1 MTQGEGSASPQK
13 NNLWALFSTGNG
25 SAIFQRGIW
34 SLKSQSSTKR
44 SKKMFVPDVTAI
56 GDRLWLSALVAALP
70 IVVFFLLVGAFRMRS
85 HLSGLIALATG
96 LIVAIAGF
104 KLPVTMAISASLLGA
119 LKGLIPIIV
128 IVIAAVWLHRLMQ
141 ATGRETDLR
150 KVFSAVGNGDL
161 RIQTMLIALCF
172 GGLLEG
178 LSGFGVPVAI
188 VTALL
193 MGLGFKP
200 LEAAVIALV
209 ANTSPVAYAAFG
221 VPITTAA
228 ALMSGHHINENS
240 ADIAKYVSLT
250 EPAVALAIPLVL
262 ILLIDRKNFRQLFPL
277 ALVMGLIEGIGQF
290 LTLRFVSFELGGVL
304 PPIVTF
310 LVVWLMVLIYRPPI
324 PEEFVTEKPTDLR
337 IGRVAMAVLPYSLVI
352 AVLSLGRMV
361 PLFAKT
367 LSATDLQ
374 VSWPALAGKV
384 ASADNPQ
391 VASHIGTVIIPILS
405 QPGILIAAS
414 AIITGIVF
422 TVVNE
427 KGQYPLGAK
436 RIVKELGSAIFS
448 MRFSAATI
456 LEVMALA
463 YLMNI
468 SGMVLTIGTLLAST
482 GTFFL
487 VLSPLIGYLGTAISG
502 SSTSANA
509 LFASL
514 QETTALQIGLP
525 GAFAVA
531 VNTAG
536 GVIGK
541 LIAPQ
546 SLAIAAASMGAPE
559 KEIELLREVIRW
571 SLGLLLFVVIICFA
585 GGMLLLH

>member
-1 MTQGEGSASPQK
+1 
-13 NNLWALFSTGNG
+13 
-25 SAIFQRGIW
+25 
-34 SLKSQSSTKR
+34 
-44 SKKMFVPDVTAI
+44 MFVPDVTAI

-70 IVVFFLLVGAFRMRS
+70 IVVFFVLVGAFRMRS

-104 KLPVTMAISASLLGA
+104 KLPVTIAISASLLGA

-200 LEAAVIALV
+200 LKAAVIALV

-228 ALMSGHHINENS
+228 ALMRGHHLNEN
-240 ADIAKYVSLT
+240 AAEIAKYVSLT
-250 EPAVALAIPLVL
+250 EPAVALAIPFVL

-277 ALVMGLIEGIGQF
+277 ALVMGLVEGLGQF

-324 PEEFVTEKPTDLR
+324 PEEFLTEKPTDLR

-391 VASHIGTVIIPILS
+391 VASRIGTVVIPTLS

-427 KGQYPLGAK
+427 EGQYPLGAK

-487 VLSPLIGYLGTAISG
+487 LLSPLIGYLGTAISG

-571 SLGLLLFVVIICFA
+571 SLGLLLFVVVICFT

>member
-1 MTQGEGSASPQK
+1 
-13 NNLWALFSTGNG
+13 
-25 SAIFQRGIW
+25 
-34 SLKSQSSTKR
+34 
-44 SKKMFVPDVTAI
+44 MFVPDVTAV
-56 GDRLWLSALVAALP
+56 GDRLWVSALVAALP
-70 IVVFFLLVGAFRMRS
+70 IVVFFVLVGAFRMRS

-96 LIVAIAGF
+96 LIVAIVGF
-104 KLPVTMAISASLLGA
+104 KMPVTMAISASLLGA

-200 LEAAVIALV
+200 LKAAVIALV

-228 ALMSGHHINENS
+228 ALMSGHHINENA

-250 EPAVALAIPLVL
+250 EPAVALAIPFVL

-277 ALVMGLIEGIGQF
+277 ALVMGLVEGVGQF
-290 LTLRFVSFELGGVL
+290 LTLRFISFELGGVL

-324 PEEFVTEKPTDLR
+324 PEEFLTEKPTDLR

-361 PLFAKT
+361 PLFANT

-391 VASHIGTVIIPILS
+391 VASHIGTVIIPIFS
-405 QPGILIAAS
+405 QPGILIAFS
-414 AIITGIVF
+414 AIITGIAF
-422 TVVNE
+422 SLLHE
-427 KGQYPLGAK
+427 KGTYPLGAK
-436 RIVKELGSAIFS
+436 RVLKELGAAIHS

-514 QETTALQIGLP
+514 QETTAVQIGLP

>member
-1 MTQGEGSASPQK
+1 
-13 NNLWALFSTGNG
+13 
-25 SAIFQRGIW
+25 
-34 SLKSQSSTKR
+34 
-44 SKKMFVPDVTAI
+44 MFVPDVTAI

-70 IVVFFLLVGAFRMRS
+70 IGVFFVLVGAFRMRS
-85 HLSGLIALATG
+85 HLSGLIALTTG

-104 KLPVTMAISASLLGA
+104 KLPVTMAISVSLLGA

-200 LEAAVIALV
+200 LKAAVIALV

-228 ALMSGHHINENS
+228 ALMSGHHINENA

-250 EPAVALAIPLVL
+250 EPAVALVIPFVL
-262 ILLIDRKNFRQLFPL
+262 ILLIDRENFWQLFPL
-277 ALVMGLIEGIGQF
+277 ALVMGLVEGLGQF

-391 VASHIGTVIIPILS
+391 VASHIGTVVIPTLS

-427 KGQYPLGAK
+427 EGQYPLGAK

-559 KEIELLREVIRW
+559 KEIDLLRAVIRW

>member
-1 MTQGEGSASPQK
+1 
-13 NNLWALFSTGNG
+13 
-25 SAIFQRGIW
+25 
-34 SLKSQSSTKR
+34 
-44 SKKMFVPDVTAI
+44 
-56 GDRLWLSALVAALP
+56 
-70 IVVFFLLVGAFRMRS
+70 
-85 HLSGLIALATG
+85 
-96 LIVAIAGF
+96 
-104 KLPVTMAISASLLGA
+104 
-119 LKGLIPIIV
+119 
-128 IVIAAVWLHRLMQ
+128 
-141 ATGRETDLR
+141 
-150 KVFSAVGNGDL
+150 
-161 RIQTMLIALCF
+161 
-172 GGLLEG
+172 
-178 LSGFGVPVAI
+178 
-188 VTALL
+188 
-193 MGLGFKP
+193 
-200 LEAAVIALV
+200 
-209 ANTSPVAYAAFG
+209 
-221 VPITTAA
+221 
-228 ALMSGHHINENS
+228 
-240 ADIAKYVSLT
+240 
-250 EPAVALAIPLVL
+250 
-262 ILLIDRKNFRQLFPL
+262 
-277 ALVMGLIEGIGQF
+277 
-290 LTLRFVSFELGGVL
+290 
-304 PPIVTF
+304 
-310 LVVWLMVLIYRPPI
+310 
-324 PEEFVTEKPTDLR
+324 
-337 IGRVAMAVLPYSLVI
+337 MAVLPYSLVI

-391 VASHIGTVIIPILS
+391 VASHIGTVVIPTLS

-448 MRFSAATI
+448 MRFSATTI

-482 GTFFL
+482 GIFFL

>member
-1 MTQGEGSASPQK
+1 
-13 NNLWALFSTGNG
+13 
-25 SAIFQRGIW
+25 
-34 SLKSQSSTKR
+34 
-44 SKKMFVPDVTAI
+44 MFVPDVTAI

-70 IVVFFLLVGAFRMRS
+70 IGVFFVLVGAFRMRS

-200 LEAAVIALV
+200 LKAAVIALV

-228 ALMSGHHINENS
+228 ALMRGHHLNEN
-240 ADIAKYVSLT
+240 AAEIAKYVSLT
-250 EPAVALAIPLVL
+250 EPAVALAIPFVL
-262 ILLIDRKNFRQLFPL
+262 ILLIDRNNFRQLFPL
-277 ALVMGLIEGIGQF
+277 ALVMGLVEGLGQF

-337 IGRVAMAVLPYSLVI
+337 VGRVALAVLPYSLVI

-391 VASHIGTVIIPILS
+391 VASHIGTVVIPTLS

-448 MRFSAATI
+448 MRFSATTI

-482 GTFFL
+482 GIFFL

-546 SLAIAAASMGAPE
+546 SLAIAAASMEAPE

>member
-1 MTQGEGSASPQK
+1 
-13 NNLWALFSTGNG
+13 
-25 SAIFQRGIW
+25 
-34 SLKSQSSTKR
+34 
-44 SKKMFVPDVTAI
+44 MFVPDVTAI

-96 LIVAIAGF
+96 LIVAIVGF

-277 ALVMGLIEGIGQF
+277 ALVMGLVEGLGQF

-337 IGRVAMAVLPYSLVI
+337 IGRVMMAVLPYSLVI

-391 VASHIGTVIIPILS
+391 VVSHIGTVVIPTLS

-448 MRFSAATI
+448 MRFSATTI

-559 KEIELLREVIRW
+559 KEIDLLRAVIRW
-571 SLGLLLFVVIICFA
+571 SFGLLLFVVIICFA

>member
-1 MTQGEGSASPQK
+1 
-13 NNLWALFSTGNG
+13 
-25 SAIFQRGIW
+25 
-34 SLKSQSSTKR
+34 
-44 SKKMFVPDVTAI
+44 MFVPDVTAI

-200 LEAAVIALV
+200 LKAVVIALV

-324 PEEFVTEKPTDLR
+324 PEEFLTEKPTDLR

-391 VASHIGTVIIPILS
+391 VASHIGTVVIPTLS

-448 MRFSAATI
+448 MRFSATTI

-482 GTFFL
+482 GIFFL

>member
-1 MTQGEGSASPQK
+1 
-13 NNLWALFSTGNG
+13 
-25 SAIFQRGIW
+25 
-34 SLKSQSSTKR
+34 
-44 SKKMFVPDVTAI
+44 MFVPDVTAV
-56 GDRLWLSALVAALP
+56 GDRLWVSALVAALP
-70 IVVFFLLVGAFRMRS
+70 IVVFFVLVGAFRMRS

-96 LIVAIAGF
+96 LIVAIVGF
-104 KLPVTMAISASLLGA
+104 KMPITMAISASLLGA

-200 LEAAVIALV
+200 LKAAVIALV

-228 ALMSGHHINENS
+228 ALMSGHHINENA

-250 EPAVALAIPLVL
+250 EPAVALAIPFVL

-277 ALVMGLIEGIGQF
+277 ALVMGLVEGIGQF
-290 LTLRFVSFELGGVL
+290 LTLRFISFELGGVL

-324 PEEFVTEKPTDLR
+324 PKEFVTEKPTDLR
-337 IGRVAMAVLPYSLVI
+337 IGRVVMAVLPYSLVI

-361 PLFAKT
+361 SLFANT

-405 QPGILIAAS
+405 QPGILIAFS
-414 AIITGIVF
+414 AIITGIAF
-422 TVVNE
+422 SLLHE
-427 KGQYPLGAK
+427 KGTYPLGAK
-436 RIVKELGSAIFS
+436 RVLKELGAAIHS

>member
-1 MTQGEGSASPQK
+1 
-13 NNLWALFSTGNG
+13 
-25 SAIFQRGIW
+25 
-34 SLKSQSSTKR
+34 
-44 SKKMFVPDVTAI
+44 MFVPDVTAV
-56 GDRLWLSALVAALP
+56 GGRLWLSALVAALP
-70 IVVFFLLVGAFRMRS
+70 IVVFFALVGAVRLRS
-85 HLSGLIALATG
+85 HLAGLIALAAG
-96 LIVAIAGF
+96 LVVAVAGF
-104 KLPVTMAISASLLGA
+104 KMPLSMAISASLLGT
-119 LKGLIPIIV
+119 LKGLVPIVI

-141 ATGRETDLR
+141 ATGREADLR
-150 KVFSAVGNGDL
+150 KVFSAVGRGDL
-161 RIQTMLIALCF
+161 RTQTMLIALCF

-178 LSGFGVPVAI
+178 LSGFGVPVAV

-193 MGLGFKP
+193 IGLGFKP
-200 LEAAVIALV
+200 MKAAVIALV

-228 ALMSGHHINENS
+228 ALLSGHNPTQNA
-240 ADIAKYVSLT
+240 ADIAYYVSLT
-250 EPAVALAIPLVL
+250 EPAVALIMPFALS
-262 ILLIDRKNFRQLFPL
+262 LLIDKEHFRHMFPL
-277 ALVMGLIEGIGQF
+277 ALMMGLVEGAAQF

-310 LVVWLMVLIYRPPI
+310 LVVSLMVMVYRPPV

-337 IGRVAMAVLPYSLVI
+337 VGRVTLAVLPYGLVI
-352 AVLSLGRMV
+352 VILSLGRLV
-361 PLFAKT
+361 PLIARALT
-367 LSATDLQ
+367 ATDIQ
-374 VSWPALAGKV
+374 VRWPGLAGRV
-384 ASADNPQ
+384 ASPDNPDTATH
-391 VASHIGTVIIPILS
+391 VGNIAIPILS
-405 QPGILIAAS
+405 QPGVLIAVA
-414 AIITGIVF
+414 AIITGAVF
-422 TVVNE
+422 TLLNE
-427 KGQYPLGAK
+427 GGKYPLGAK
-436 RIVKELGSAIFS
+436 RVGKELVASIYS

-487 VLSPLIGYLGTAISG
+487 LLSPLIGYLGTAISG

-514 QETTALQIGLP
+514 QETTALQLGMP

-546 SLAIAAASMGAPE
+546 SLAIAAAAMGEPE
-559 KEIELLREVIRW
+559 KETDLLREVIGW
-571 SLGLLLFVVIICFA
+571 SLYLLLFVVFVCFV
-585 GGMLLLH
+585 GGMLLLG

>member
-1 MTQGEGSASPQK
+1 
-13 NNLWALFSTGNG
+13 
-25 SAIFQRGIW
+25 
-34 SLKSQSSTKR
+34 
-44 SKKMFVPDVTAI
+44 MFVPDVTAI

-70 IVVFFLLVGAFRMRS
+70 IGVFFVLVGAFRMRS

-200 LEAAVIALV
+200 LKAAVIALV

-228 ALMSGHHINENS
+228 ALMRGHHLNEN
-240 ADIAKYVSLT
+240 AAEIAKYVSLT
-250 EPAVALAIPLVL
+250 EPAVALAIPFVL

-374 VSWPALAGKV
+374 VSWPVLAGKV
-384 ASADNPQ
+384 SSADNPQ
-391 VASHIGTVIIPILS
+391 VASHIGTVVIPTLS

-427 KGQYPLGAK
+427 EGQYPLGAK

>member
-1 MTQGEGSASPQK
+1 
-13 NNLWALFSTGNG
+13 
-25 SAIFQRGIW
+25 
-34 SLKSQSSTKR
+34 
-44 SKKMFVPDVTAI
+44 MFVPDVTAI

-70 IVVFFLLVGAFRMRS
+70 IVVFFVLVGAFRMRS

-141 ATGRETDLR
+141 STGRETDLR

-200 LEAAVIALV
+200 LKAAVIALV

-228 ALMSGHHINENS
+228 ALMRGHHLNEN
-240 ADIAKYVSLT
+240 AAEIAKYVSLT
-250 EPAVALAIPLVL
+250 EPAVALAIPFVL
-262 ILLIDRKNFRQLFPL
+262 ILLIDRNNFRQLFPL
-277 ALVMGLIEGIGQF
+277 ALVMGLVEGLGQF

-324 PEEFVTEKPTDLR
+324 PEEFLTEKPTDLR

-391 VASHIGTVIIPILS
+391 VASHIGTVVIPTLS

-448 MRFSAATI
+448 MRFSATTI

-482 GTFFL
+482 GIFFL

>member
-1 MTQGEGSASPQK
+1 
-13 NNLWALFSTGNG
+13 
-25 SAIFQRGIW
+25 
-34 SLKSQSSTKR
+34 
-44 SKKMFVPDVTAI
+44 MFVPDVTAV
-56 GDRLWLSALVAALP
+56 GGRLWLSALVAALP
-70 IVVFFLLVGAFRMRS
+70 IVVFFALVGAVRLRS
-85 HLSGLIALATG
+85 HLAGLIALAAG
-96 LIVAIAGF
+96 LVVAVAGF
-104 KLPVTMAISASLLGA
+104 KMPLSMAVSASLLGT
-119 LKGLIPIIV
+119 LKGLVPIVI

-141 ATGRETDLR
+141 ATGREADLR
-150 KVFSAVGNGDL
+150 KVFSAVGRGDL
-161 RIQTMLIALCF
+161 RTQTMLIALCF

-178 LSGFGVPVAI
+178 LSGFGVPVAV

-193 MGLGFKP
+193 IGLGFKP
-200 LEAAVIALV
+200 MKAAVIALV

-228 ALMSGHHINENS
+228 ALLSGHNPTQNA
-240 ADIAKYVSLT
+240 ADIAYYVSLT
-250 EPAVALAIPLVL
+250 EPAVALIMPFALS
-262 ILLIDRKNFRQLFPL
+262 LLIDKEHFRHMFPL
-277 ALVMGLIEGIGQF
+277 ALMMGLVEGAAQF

-310 LVVWLMVLIYRPPI
+310 LVVSLMVMIYRPPV

-337 IGRVAMAVLPYSLVI
+337 VGRVTLAVLPYGLVI
-352 AVLSLGRMV
+352 VILSLGRLV
-361 PLFAKT
+361 PLIAKALT
-367 LSATDLQ
+367 ATDIQ
-374 VSWPALAGKV
+374 VSWPGLAGRV
-384 ASADNPQ
+384 ASPDNPDTATH
-391 VASHIGTVIIPILS
+391 VGNIAIPILS
-405 QPGILIAAS
+405 QPGVLIAVA
-414 AIITGIVF
+414 AIITGAVF
-422 TVVNE
+422 TLLNE
-427 KGQYPLGAK
+427 GGKYPLGAK
-436 RIVKELGSAIFS
+436 RVGKELVTSIYS

-487 VLSPLIGYLGTAISG
+487 LLSPLIGYLGTAISG

-514 QETTALQIGLP
+514 QETTALQLGMP

-546 SLAIAAASMGAPE
+546 SLAIAAAAMGEPE
-559 KEIELLREVIRW
+559 KETDLLREVIGW
-571 SLGLLLFVVIICFA
+571 SLYLLLFVVFVCFV
-585 GGMLLLH
+585 GGMLLLG

>member
-1 MTQGEGSASPQK
+1 
-13 NNLWALFSTGNG
+13 
-25 SAIFQRGIW
+25 
-34 SLKSQSSTKR
+34 
-44 SKKMFVPDVTAI
+44 MFVPDVTAI

-200 LEAAVIALV
+200 LKAAVIALV

-277 ALVMGLIEGIGQF
+277 ALVMGLVEGLGQF

-324 PEEFVTEKPTDLR
+324 PEEFLTEKPTDLR

-361 PLFAKT
+361 PLFANT

>member
-1 MTQGEGSASPQK
+1 
-13 NNLWALFSTGNG
+13 
-25 SAIFQRGIW
+25 
-34 SLKSQSSTKR
+34 
-44 SKKMFVPDVTAI
+44 MFVPDVTAI

-70 IVVFFLLVGAFRMRS
+70 IGVFFVLVGAFRMRS

-200 LEAAVIALV
+200 LKAAVIALV

-228 ALMSGHHINENS
+228 ALMRGHHLNEN
-240 ADIAKYVSLT
+240 AAEIAKYVSLT
-250 EPAVALAIPLVL
+250 EPAVALAIPFVL

-374 VSWPALAGKV
+374 VSWPVLAGKV

-391 VASHIGTVIIPILS
+391 VASHIGTVVIPTLS

-436 RIVKELGSAIFS
+436 RIVKELGLAIFS
-448 MRFSAATI
+448 MRFSATTI

-536 GVIGK
+536 GVVGK

-559 KEIELLREVIRW
+559 KEIDLLRAVIRW

>member
-1 MTQGEGSASPQK
+1 
-13 NNLWALFSTGNG
+13 
-25 SAIFQRGIW
+25 
-34 SLKSQSSTKR
+34 
-44 SKKMFVPDVTAI
+44 MFVPDVTAV
-56 GDRLWLSALVAALP
+56 GGRLWLSALVAALP
-70 IVVFFLLVGAFRMRS
+70 IVVFFALVGAVRLRS
-85 HLSGLIALATG
+85 HLAGLIALAAG
-96 LIVAIAGF
+96 LVVAVAGF
-104 KLPVTMAISASLLGA
+104 KMPLSMAVSASLLGT
-119 LKGLIPIIV
+119 LKGLVPIVI

-141 ATGRETDLR
+141 ATGREADLR
-150 KVFSAVGNGDL
+150 KVFSAVGRGDL
-161 RIQTMLIALCF
+161 RTQTMLIALCF

-178 LSGFGVPVAI
+178 LSGFGVPVAV

-193 MGLGFKP
+193 IGLGFKP
-200 LEAAVIALV
+200 MKAAVIALV

-228 ALMSGHHINENS
+228 ALLSGHNPTQNA
-240 ADIAKYVSLT
+240 ADIAFYVSLT
-250 EPAVALAIPLVL
+250 EPAVALIMPFALS
-262 ILLIDRKNFRQLFPL
+262 LLIDKEHFRHMFPL
-277 ALVMGLIEGIGQF
+277 ALMMGLVEGAAQF

-310 LVVWLMVLIYRPPI
+310 LVVSLMVMIYRPPV

-337 IGRVAMAVLPYSLVI
+337 VGRVTLAVLPYGLVI
-352 AVLSLGRMV
+352 VILSLGRLV
-361 PLFAKT
+361 PLIAKALT
-367 LSATDLQ
+367 ATDIQ
-374 VSWPALAGKV
+374 VSWPGLAGRV
-384 ASADNPQ
+384 ASPDNPDTATH
-391 VASHIGTVIIPILS
+391 VGNIAIPILS
-405 QPGILIAAS
+405 QPGVLIAVA
-414 AIITGIVF
+414 AIITGAVF
-422 TVVNE
+422 TLLNE
-427 KGQYPLGAK
+427 GGKYPLGAK
-436 RIVKELGSAIFS
+436 RVGKELVTSIYS

-487 VLSPLIGYLGTAISG
+487 LLSPLIGYLGTAISG

-514 QETTALQIGLP
+514 QETTALQLGMP

-546 SLAIAAASMGAPE
+546 SLAIAAAAMGEPE
-559 KEIELLREVIRW
+559 KETDLLREVIGW
-571 SLGLLLFVVIICFA
+571 SLYLLLFVVFVCFV
-585 GGMLLLH
+585 GGMLLLG

>member
-1 MTQGEGSASPQK
+1 
-13 NNLWALFSTGNG
+13 
-25 SAIFQRGIW
+25 
-34 SLKSQSSTKR
+34 
-44 SKKMFVPDVTAI
+44 MFVPDVTAV
-56 GDRLWLSALVAALP
+56 GDRLWVSTLVAALP
-70 IVVFFLLVGAFRMRS
+70 IVVFFVLVGAFRMRS

-96 LIVAIAGF
+96 LIVAIVGF
-104 KLPVTMAISASLLGA
+104 KMPVTMAISASLLGA
-119 LKGLIPIIV
+119 LKGLISIIV

-200 LEAAVIALV
+200 LKAAVIALV

-228 ALMSGHHINENS
+228 ALMRGHHLNEN
-240 ADIAKYVSLT
+240 AAEIAKYVSLT
-250 EPAVALAIPLVL
+250 EPAVALAIPFVL

-277 ALVMGLIEGIGQF
+277 ALVMGLVEGLGQF

-391 VASHIGTVIIPILS
+391 VASHIGTVVIPTLS

-436 RIVKELGSAIFS
+436 RIVKELGLAIFS
-448 MRFSAATI
+448 MRFSATTI

-463 YLMNI
+463 YLMNL

-482 GTFFL
+482 GIFFL

-559 KEIELLREVIRW
+559 KEIDLLRAVIRW

>member
-1 MTQGEGSASPQK
+1 
-13 NNLWALFSTGNG
+13 
-25 SAIFQRGIW
+25 
-34 SLKSQSSTKR
+34 
-44 SKKMFVPDVTAI
+44 MFVPDVTAI

-200 LEAAVIALV
+200 LKAAVIALV

-228 ALMSGHHINENS
+228 ALMRGHHLNEN
-240 ADIAKYVSLT
+240 AAEIAKYVSLT
-250 EPAVALAIPLVL
+250 EPAVALAIPFVL
-262 ILLIDRKNFRQLFPL
+262 ILLIDRENFWQLFPL
-277 ALVMGLIEGIGQF
+277 ALVMGLVEGIGQF

-310 LVVWLMVLIYRPPI
+310 LVVWLMMLTYRPPI
-324 PEEFVTEKPTDLR
+324 PEEFLTEKPTDLR
-337 IGRVAMAVLPYSLVI
+337 VGRVALAVLPYSLVI

-391 VASHIGTVIIPILS
+391 VASHIGTVVIPTLS

-448 MRFSAATI
+448 MRFSATTI

-482 GTFFL
+482 GIFFL

-559 KEIELLREVIRW
+559 KEIELLRGVIRW

>member
-1 MTQGEGSASPQK
+1 
-13 NNLWALFSTGNG
+13 
-25 SAIFQRGIW
+25 
-34 SLKSQSSTKR
+34 
-44 SKKMFVPDVTAI
+44 MFVPDVTAI

-70 IVVFFLLVGAFRMRS
+70 IVVFFVLVGAFRMRS

-172 GGLLEG
+172 GGLVEG

-200 LEAAVIALV
+200 LKAAVIALV

-228 ALMSGHHINENS
+228 ALMRGHHLNEN
-240 ADIAKYVSLT
+240 AAEIAKYVSLT
-250 EPAVALAIPLVL
+250 EPAVALAIPFVL
-262 ILLIDRKNFRQLFPL
+262 IVLIDRQNFRQLFPL
-277 ALVMGLIEGIGQF
+277 TLVMGLVEGLGQF

-337 IGRVAMAVLPYSLVI
+337 IGRVALAVLPYSLVI

-391 VASHIGTVIIPILS
+391 VASHIGTVVIPTLS

-546 SLAIAAASMGAPE
+546 SLAIAAAAMGAPE

>member
-1 MTQGEGSASPQK
+1 
-13 NNLWALFSTGNG
+13 
-25 SAIFQRGIW
+25 
-34 SLKSQSSTKR
+34 
-44 SKKMFVPDVTAI
+44 MFVPDVTAI

-277 ALVMGLIEGIGQF
+277 ALVMGLVEGLGQF

-324 PEEFVTEKPTDLR
+324 PEEFLTEKPTDLR

-361 PLFAKT
+361 PLFANT

-391 VASHIGTVIIPILS
+391 VASHIGTVVIPTLS

-514 QETTALQIGLP
+514 QETTAVQIGLP

-546 SLAIAAASMGAPE
+546 SLAIAAAAMGAPE

>member
-1 MTQGEGSASPQK
+1 
-13 NNLWALFSTGNG
+13 
-25 SAIFQRGIW
+25 
-34 SLKSQSSTKR
+34 
-44 SKKMFVPDVTAI
+44 MFVPDVTAV
-56 GDRLWLSALVAALP
+56 GDRLWVSALVAALP
-70 IVVFFLLVGAFRMRS
+70 IVVFFVLVGAFRMRS

-96 LIVAIAGF
+96 LIVAIVGF
-104 KLPVTMAISASLLGA
+104 KMPVTMAISASLLGA

-200 LEAAVIALV
+200 LKAAVIALV
-209 ANTSPVAYAAFG
+209 SNTSPVAYAAFG
-221 VPITTAA
+221 VPITAAA
-228 ALMSGHHINENS
+228 ALMRGHHLNEN
-240 ADIAKYVSLT
+240 AAEIAKYVSLT
-250 EPAVALAIPLVL
+250 EPAVALAIPFVL

-277 ALVMGLIEGIGQF
+277 ALVMGLVEGLGQF

-337 IGRVAMAVLPYSLVI
+337 IGRVVMAVLPYSLVI

-391 VASHIGTVIIPILS
+391 VVSHIGTVVIPTLS

-448 MRFSAATI
+448 MRFSATTI

-559 KEIELLREVIRW
+559 KEIDLLRAVIRW
-571 SLGLLLFVVIICFA
+571 SFGLLLFVVIICFA

>member
-1 MTQGEGSASPQK
+1 
-13 NNLWALFSTGNG
+13 
-25 SAIFQRGIW
+25 
-34 SLKSQSSTKR
+34 
-44 SKKMFVPDVTAI
+44 MFVPDVTAI

-70 IVVFFLLVGAFRMRS
+70 IGVFFVLVGAFRMRS

-200 LEAAVIALV
+200 LKAAVIALV

-228 ALMSGHHINENS
+228 ALMRGHHLNEN
-240 ADIAKYVSLT
+240 AAEIAKYVSLT
-250 EPAVALAIPLVL
+250 EPAVALAIPFVL

-374 VSWPALAGKV
+374 VSWPVLAGKV

-391 VASHIGTVIIPILS
+391 VASHIGTVVIPTLS

-427 KGQYPLGAK
+427 EGQYPLGAK